1 MLDKGLKRVVCRTV
15 ILKTHVQHSVGLI
28 LTIWLVNSF
37 FSQQMLFDLKR
48 PVAASEDGQR
58 GAEMHLSMEL
68 IIEIKARMQ

>member
-15 ILKTHVQHSVGLI
+15 IPKTHVHSVGLI
-28 LTIWLVNSF
+28 STIWHVNSF
-37 FSQQMLFDLKR
+37 FSQQMLSDLKR
-48 PVAASEDGQR
+48 PLPASEDGQR